1 MTIITDTLFPGEK
14 LLADI
19 KSKIDQYEKI
29 YKTSSIDTLLNAGDW
44 FSIQG
49 TRLSELL
56 AEMKTGYNKAYYI
69 RKLKTAQKEQELI
82 NKENLSAAKAASQ
95 SIVATAEFLDNE
107 LEYQSVAYRLEI
119 FLKQLNMLV
128 SSIQQRISYLKIEM
142 NNNQK
147 LQI

>member
-1 MTIITDTLFPGEK
+1 MTTITDTLAPGQK
-14 LLADI
+14 LLTDI
-19 KSKIDQYEKI
+19 KAQIDKYEKI

-44 FSIQG
+44 FAIQA

-56 AEMKTGYNKAYYI
+56 AEIKTGYNKAYYI

-82 NKENLSAAKAASQ
+82 NKESLSAAKAASQ

-119 FLKQLNMLV
+119 FLKQLNILI

-142 NNNQK
+142 NNTQK
-147 LQI
+147 MQL

>member
-1 MTIITDTLFPGEK
+1 MTTITDTLAPGQK
-14 LLADI
+14 LLTDI
-19 KSKIDQYEKI
+19 KAQIDKYEKI

-44 FSIQG
+44 FAIQA

-56 AEMKTGYNKAYYI
+56 AEIKTGYNKAYYI

-82 NKENLSAAKAASQ
+82 NKESLSAAKAASQ
-95 SIVATAEFLDNE
+95 SIVATAEFLDSE

-119 FLKQLNMLV
+119 FLKQLNILI

-142 NNNQK
+142 SNNQK
-147 LQI
+147 MQL